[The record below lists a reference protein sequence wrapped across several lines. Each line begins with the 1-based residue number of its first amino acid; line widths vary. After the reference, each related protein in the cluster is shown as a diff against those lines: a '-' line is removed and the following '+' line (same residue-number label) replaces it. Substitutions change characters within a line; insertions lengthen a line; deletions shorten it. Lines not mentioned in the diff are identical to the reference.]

1 MKKILFFVSL
11 ALFTLLSA
19 CTSGSSPTN
28 PNDPKNPTPGT
39 VNKVGIV
46 ALATVSGVPGY
57 ELWSGV
63 GSFVK
68 AAGTPVNPY
77 EPIDRCVAATIPSA
91 STPGSPT
98 TPTEDPVYLDAGDA
112 LTFRMNGSTYA
123 VFPKKVDDKGVLGY
137 QPTTTFAAP
146 TSTVSLD
153 IPGASNGFPAF
164 SNVTMPAVASDF
176 SFTPSNGVITAET
189 RFTWTGSSPGAMVLF
204 GNGKN
209 AAGDSV
215 FIFCSL
221 KDDGEYVFPA
231 DVRTQLAGLAN
242 GKLGAAYRINSRIE
256 TRGDASLILLV
267 YNTKVF
273 F

>member
-1 MKKILFFVSL
+1 MKRFFVLLFL
-11 ALFTLLSA
+11 AI
-19 CTSGSSPTN
+19 CTFLASCNSTSNPTN
-28 PNDPKNPTPGT
+28 PNNPTPGT

-98 TPTEDPVYLDAGDA
+98 TPSEDPVYLDAGDA

-164 SNVTMPAVASDF
+164 SNVTMPSVASDF
-176 SFTPSNGVITAET
+176 TFSPSSGVITADT
-189 RFTWTGSSPGAMVLF
+189 RFTWTGSSTGAMVLF

-209 AAGDSV
+209 AAGDSI

-221 KDDGEYVFPA
+221 KDDGEYMFPA